1 MLTCADWI
9 RPWISEWQRRHD
21 LPIEISDLGYAL
33 SVRAQGVSAA
43 VRTTVHGE
51 EAGAWRV

>member
-33 SVRAQGVSAA
+33 SIRAQGVSAA
-43 VRTTVHGE
+43 VRTPVHGE